1 MNGKNIAGKL
11 MLTFCA
17 TALALALSAC
27 YGIPKGTM
35 KDARAGDVQLSIT
48 GAGIVKADAQ
58 KTTFK
63 INCAVCGYQS
73 EEMVV
78 DTPTTGKPYT
88 MEWVC
93 PKCGHKQKIVIQVSG
108 Q

>member
-35 KDARAGDVQLSIT
+35 QATRAGDVQLKIT

-63 INCAVCGYQS
+63 IQCAVCGYQS
-73 EEMVV
+73 EEMTVA
-78 DTPTTGKPYT
+78 TPAAGKPYA

-93 PKCGHKQKIVIQVSG
+93 PKCGHKQKIVIQALG